1 MKVQA
6 FGHYPQGE
14 IFWFVGISR
23 QTRKNSLGALSVS
36 VVRKSERNF
45 TAMPIDFSKI
55 PSPCYVIDELLLRNN
70 LALIKQVKEAAKI
83 DVLVAFKAFSNWGV
97 FPIFKEYGFGASASS
112 VNEARLAFEELG
124 VKAHTYSPAY
134 EDKSIADILKY
145 SSHISFNSINQ
156 LQKYMKVAN
165 QTGVSI
171 GLRVNPEFSDSLY
184 DIYNPCVPGSRF
196 GITAEQLGHGAPRE
210 VEGFHFHTLFEA
222 DSFALER
229 VLVVFVEKFGKFF
242 SQLKWV
248 NMGGG
253 HLITRKDYD
262 VHHLIKLLV
271 DFKSNYDVDVILEPG
286 SAFTYQ
292 TGYLVSTILDIVENR
307 GIKTAILD
315 VSFTCHMPDCLEMP
329 YKPVILGATD
339 ERIGKPT
346 YRMGGISCLAGD
358 YMGNWSF
365 DKELKPGD
373 KIIFDDM
380 IHYTTVKTTMFN
392 GVSHPS
398 IGIWSEKSGFRLI
411 REFNYQD
418 YKNRLS

>member
-1 MKVQA
+1 M
-6 FGHYPQGE
+6 
-14 IFWFVGISR
+14 S
-23 QTRKNSLGALSVS
+23 
-36 VVRKSERNF
+36 
-45 TAMPIDFSKI
+45 IDFSKI
-55 PSPCYVIDELLLRNN
+55 PTPCYVIDEHLLRNN
-70 LALIKQVKEAAKI
+70 LKLIQQVKEAASI
-83 DVLVAFKAFSNWGV
+83 DVLVSLKAFSNWGI
-97 FPIFKEYGFGASASS
+97 FPIFREYGFGAAASS
-112 VNEARLAFEELG
+112 LNEARLAYEELG

-134 EDKSIADILKY
+134 EEKHIADILRY

-156 LQKYMKVAN
+156 LQRYMKMAGHN
-165 QTGVSI
+165 GVSI
-171 GLRVNPEFSDSLY
+171 GLRVNPEFSDTAY
-184 DIYNPCVPGSRF
+184 DIYNPCNPGSRF
-196 GITAEQLGHGAPRE
+196 GITAEQLGDGVPQG

-222 DSFALER
+222 NSFALER
-229 VLVVFVEKFGKFF
+229 VLAVFLKKFGKFLPH
-242 SQLKWV
+242 LKWV

-262 VHHLIKLLV
+262 IDHLVKILV
-271 DFKSNYDVDVILEPG
+271 DFKNQYTNKIILEPG

-292 TGYLVSTILDIVENR
+292 TGYLVSTILDIVENK

-329 YKPVILGATD
+329 YKPVILGAID
-339 ERIGKPT
+339 KGAGKPT

-358 YMGNWSF
+358 YMGDWSF

-380 IHYTTVKTTMFN
+380 IHYTMVKTTMFN

-398 IGIWSEKSGFRLI
+398 IGIWGVKSGFRLI
-411 REFNYQD
+411 KEFKYQD

>member
-1 MKVQA
+1 
-6 FGHYPQGE
+6 
-14 IFWFVGISR
+14 
-23 QTRKNSLGALSVS
+23 
-36 VVRKSERNF
+36 
-45 TAMPIDFSKI
+45 MPIDFSKI
-55 PSPCYVIDELLLRNN
+55 PTPCYVIDELLLRNN

-83 DVLVAFKAFSNWGV
+83 DLLVSFKAFSNWGV

-145 SSHISFNSINQ
+145 SSHISFNSMNQ
-156 LQKYMKVAN
+156 LQKYMNMAH

-196 GITAEQLGHGAPRE
+196 GITAEQLGNDVPRG

-229 VLVVFVEKFGKFF
+229 VLAVFVEKFGK
-242 SQLKWV
+242 SLPQLKWV

-253 HLITRKDYD
+253 HLVTRKGYD
-262 VHHLIKLLV
+262 VHHLVKLLS
-271 DFKSNYDVDVILEPG
+271 DFKNTYDVDVILEPG

-292 TGYLVSTILDIVENR
+292 TGYLVSTILDIVENK
-307 GIKTAILD
+307 GIKTALLD

-339 ERIGKPT
+339 ERVGKPT
-346 YRMGGISCLAGD
+346 YRMGGISCLGGD
-358 YMGNWSF
+358 YVGNWSF
-365 DKELKPGD
+365 DKELRLGD

-392 GVSHPS
+392 GVHHPS
-398 IGIWSEKSGFRLI
+398 IGLWNERTGFTLI

-418 YKNRLS
+418 YKHRLS